1 MTYHT
6 NPLRLTMLLVRQRR
20 LLFVGACLLW
30 FVIHILP
37 VITGLLMKGVFDAL
51 AGSEAAGYGPWT
63 YLALALAL
71 DVGRIFLFIGAIR
84 AWVSYWAEVTLHLR
98 SNILRHLFT
107 AAGSRRLPDSP
118 GEAVTRFR
126 DDVND
131 IGEYVEMWVD
141 SWGFVGYAVVALV
154 IMAFID
160 PVMTLLA
167 CIPLSLTVV
176 LTNLLRPRIRS
187 ARRLSREAT
196 SRVTG
201 FLGETFGSVLAV
213 KASGREKSVMRRFV
227 GFNDARRERALKD
240 TVLTE
245 LFRTVTDNMVNIAMG
260 VILLVGAAGLR
271 DGSFS
276 VGDFALFVTYLP
288 RLTFVMTFLGLM
300 VVQHKRTG
308 VAYERLGRLMVDAP
322 AAALVT
328 PREYDLEHSQRPFAA
343 SVGELEPLRELKVE
357 GLSYHHSGTTEGI
370 ADVSFT
376 INRGE
381 FVVVTGRVGS
391 GKTTLVRV
399 LLGLLPKS
407 AGSIYW
413 NGAAVADPATYFVP
427 PRTAYTGQV
436 PRLFSDSLRENIML
450 GGRLSG
456 GEIDRAIDLAVL
468 GEDVASLHHGL
479 DTEVGTRGV
488 RLSGGQVQRAAA
500 ARMFLRD
507 AELLVF
513 DDLSSALDV
522 ETERRLWD
530 GLFASRDAT
539 YLVVSHRRAAL
550 ERADRVIVMEA
561 GRVQAQGSLEDVTR
575 VAPSLRL
582 LLSGDGLAGG
592 LAGAPDGAPDGAGGD
607 EQDGLSERLP
617 ARVPA

>member
-1 MTYHT
+1 MTFET
-6 NPLRLTMLLVRQRR
+6 NPLRLTRLLVRQRR
-20 LLFVGACLLW
+20 LLFIGSCLLW
-30 FVIHILP
+30 LVVHALP

-51 AGSEAAGYGPWT
+51 SGSAEAAFGPWT
-63 YLALALAL
+63 YLAAALAL
-71 DVGRIFLFIGAIR
+71 DVGRIGLFFGAIR
-84 AWVSYWAEVTLHLR
+84 AWVSYWSEVTLHLR
-98 SNILRHLFT
+98 SNILRYLLT
-107 AAGSRRLPDSP
+107 ATGSRRLPDSP

-141 SWGFVGYAVVALV
+141 AWGFVSYALVALV

-167 CIPLSLTVV
+167 CIPLALTVV
-176 LTNLLRPRIRS
+176 LTNLLRPRIRA

-196 SRVTG
+196 SRVTD

-213 KASGREKSVMRRFV
+213 KASGREKSVLRRFV
-227 GFNDARRERALKD
+227 GLNDARRERALKD

-260 VILLVGAAGLR
+260 VILLVGAASLR
-271 DGSFS
+271 DGSFT

-288 RLTFVMTFLGLM
+288 RLTGVMTFLGLM

-308 VAYERLGRLMVDAP
+308 VAYERLGRLMVDAHVDT
-322 AAALVT
+322 LIT
-328 PREYDLEHSQRPFAA
+328 PREYDLEHAQGEFAPSA
-343 SVGELEPLRELKVE
+343 KALEPLRELRVE
-357 GLSYHHSGTTEGI
+357 GLTYSHPHTSEGI
-370 ADVSFT
+370 TDVSFT
-376 INRGE
+376 ISRGE

-399 LLGLLPKS
+399 LLGLLPKT
-407 AGSIYW
+407 AGSILW
-413 NGAAVADPATYFVP
+413 NGESVADPATFFAP

-436 PRLFSDSLRENIML
+436 PRLFSDSLRENIVL
-450 GGRLSG
+450 GGRVSG
-456 GEIDRAIDLAVL
+456 AEIDRAIDLAVL
-468 GEDVASLHHGL
+468 GEDLRNLHHGL
-479 DTEVGTRGV
+479 ETEVGTRGV

-507 AELLVF
+507 AELMVF

-550 ERADRVIVMEA
+550 ERADRVIVMDG
-561 GRVQAQGSLEDVTR
+561 GRVQSHGSLESVMR
-575 VAPSLRL
+575 SSPELRL
-582 LLSGDGLAGG
+582 LLTGDGVADDAL
-592 LAGAPDGAPDGAGGD
+592 DKVRGD
-607 EQDGLSERLP
+607 AARGSTEALSARSKG
-617 ARVPA
+617 RVPA